1 MSATKA
7 AGPSPAMFDTVL
19 VANRGE
25 IAVRVIRTLRRL
37 GVRSVAVYSDADADA
52 RHVRE
57 ADTAV
62 RIGPAPAA
70 ESYLS
75 IERLLEAAA
84 RTGAQAVHP
93 GYGFLAEN
101 GTFARACADAGLA
114 FIGPPAGAIEL
125 MGDKIRAKETVRTA
139 GVPVV
144 PGSSGSGLTDDQ
156 LTAAAREIGMP
167 VLLKPSA
174 GGGGKGMRLVRDEAL
189 LADEIAAARREARG
203 AFGDDTLL
211 VERWIDRP
219 RHIEIQVLADGQGHA
234 VHLGERE
241 CSLQRRHQKII
252 EEAPSPLLDEATR
265 SRMGEAAVAAARS
278 CGYVG
283 AGTVEFIVPGD
294 DPSAYC
300 FMEMNTRLQVEH
312 PVTELTVSVGGRT
325 GLDLVEWQLRVAAGE
340 PLPFGQDDIAFAGHA
355 VEARICAE
363 TARAAADGRVD
374 FLPSAGTVLALD
386 EPEGEGVRVD
396 SGLSAGTEVG
406 TVYDPMLAKVIA
418 HGPDRPT
425 ALRRL
430 RAALGSLTVLGVDT
444 NTGFLRRLAAHPAV
458 ASGELDTG
466 LVDRAA
472 AQLIPAAVP
481 EEVYAAAALLRQAAL
496 EPAAP
501 RGGGSGGR
509 PEPGGS
515 ALGGP
520 AADVWVDPFS
530 VPTGWRLGAEPA
542 WTVHRLRVA
551 GHPPVTVRVRGRAHD
566 AEVRIER
573 ADATPATTGSTARP
587 GGTPAAAEATARPSG
602 PQGAGQGAPE
612 TPATGRTDE
621 PQNTATE
628 PTRPTDTG
636 EGNTETPTTGRT
648 DEPQGTA
655 AEPTRPTGT
664 GEGGAAV
671 LAIRTS
677 PNSTVTGASA
687 RIPEAEADERAAAH
701 FAAADRRPGG
711 AREAAGTAPRAAD
724 PRPAADAGAGAGT
737 APARA
742 GADAAWRPAAD
753 ADAGA
758 DPGGAGMRAR
768 LIALDEGSVL
778 LDLGGV
784 THRFRHAGHGASHWL
799 GRDGDAWRVVGHDPV
814 EEALRGGAA
823 AAHAG
828 ELTAPMPGTVTVVK
842 AAVGE
847 EVTAGQGLLVVE
859 AMKMEHLISAPH
871 DGTVTELEVTP
882 GSTVAMDQLL
892 AVVTPHEPQES
903 EERER

>member
-1 MSATKA
+1 MSPTSLPTGTPAVS
-7 AGPSPAMFDTVL
+7 PSPALFDTVL

-37 GVRSVAVYSDADADA
+37 GVRSVAVHSDADADA

-57 ADTAV
+57 ADTSV

-70 ESYLS
+70 QSYLS

-101 GTFARACADAGLA
+101 GAFARACADAGLA

-125 MGDKIRAKETVRTA
+125 MGDKIRAKETVHAA

-144 PGSSGSGLTDDQ
+144 PGSSGSGLTDAQ
-156 LTAAAREIGMP
+156 LITAAREIGTP

-219 RHIEIQVLADGQGHA
+219 RHIEIQVLADGHGHV

-265 SRMGEAAVAAARS
+265 ARMGEAAVAAARS

-312 PVTELTVSVGGRT
+312 PVTELTVSVGGRA

-340 PLPFGQDDIAFAGHA
+340 PLPFGQDDIAFGGHA

-363 TARAAADGRVD
+363 TARSAADGRVD

-386 EPEGEGVRVD
+386 EPAGEGVRVD
-396 SGLSAGTEVG
+396 SGLSTGTEVG

-444 NTGFLRRLAAHPAV
+444 NTGFLRRLAAHPTV
-458 ASGELDTG
+458 VSGELDTG

-472 AQLIPAAVP
+472 AALIPSAIP
-481 EEVYAAAALLRQAAL
+481 QEVYAAAALLRQAAL
-496 EPAAP
+496 EPTAP
-501 RGGGSGGR
+501 RGGGPGAH
-509 PEPGGS
+509 PEPTGPGGTGGS
-515 ALGGP
+515 GPGGPARGP

-530 VPTGWRLGAEPA
+530 VPTGWRLGGAPA
-542 WTVHRLRVA
+542 WTIHRLRVP
-551 GHPPVTVRVRGRAHD
+551 GHPPVTVRMRGRAHD
-566 AEVRIER
+566 AELRIEHP
-573 ADATPATTGSTARP
+573 ASHTAEDTTPVRP
-587 GGTPAAAEATARPSG
+587 AGPAG
-602 PQGAGQGAPE
+602 
-612 TPATGRTDE
+612 
-621 PQNTATE
+621 
-628 PTRPTDTG
+628 
-636 EGNTETPTTGRT
+636 
-648 DEPQGTA
+648 
-655 AEPTRPTGT
+655 
-664 GEGGAAV
+664 
-671 LAIRTS
+671 
-677 PNSTVTGASA
+677 
-687 RIPEAEADERAAAH
+687 AAAH
-701 FAAADRRPGG
+701 SAPEVAPGTGGTTAGAGESPRAPGASGRRTGQNGEVPGTPQPDAGSGASSTVARTTAPARSAMDDAQRPPTNGG
-711 AREAAGTAPRAAD
+711 AGTEAYSGTGGGATGAGAPAPAA
-724 PRPAADAGAGAGT
+724 AADAGGV
-737 APARA
+737 
-742 GADAAWRPAAD
+742 
-753 ADAGA
+753 
-758 DPGGAGMRAR
+758 RAR
-768 LIALDEGSVL
+768 LVVLDEGSVL
-778 LDLGGV
+778 VDLGGV
-784 THRFRHAGHGASHWL
+784 THRFRHAAHGTSHWL
-799 GRDGDAWRVVGHDPV
+799 GRDGDTWRVVGHDPV

-842 AAVGE
+842 AAVGD

-871 DGTVTELEVTP
+871 DGTVTELDVAP

-892 AVVTPHEPQES
+892 AVVTPHESTPHES
-903 EERER
+903 TPHENHESTPHENEERE